1 MAYLSGRSELAVV
14 SLICCLL
21 PWGFHK
27 AVSWVLFSLFCM
39 LTTFW
44 QSLFT
49 LLFCFLL
56 MIANA
61 VDKYSLLRI
70 PSYCRVIC
78 VGCVNGVTPLVSFLT
93 VARVV
98 SLAITLPG
106 LILSL
111 LITLLTTRLLII
123 SVCKDLGVLFSDSL
137 SWLSQVELVL
147 KKA

>member
-1 MAYLSGRSELAVV
+1 MVLLGVSLWRIYLVTGSVSELAVV

-21 PWGFHK
+21 PRGFHK

-39 LTTFW
+39 LTTFR

-56 MIANA
+56 MTVNA
-61 VDKYSLLRI
+61 VEKYSLLRI

-106 LILSL
+106 SDPITFDYSIDDQLIDHQ
-111 LITLLTTRLLII
+111 
-123 SVCKDLGVLFSDSL
+123 SVCKDL
-137 SWLSQVELVL
+137 
-147 KKA
+147 